1 MLTELVHYD
10 TLPTPFSSATTTTA
24 ATPPV
29 AQFAARRI
37 PRPLPRAAPSRRL
50 FHASTPAYVQIGDK
64 VPNVELHEGSPGNKV
79 KIADELKAGKGLI
92 IGKSY
97 VLVSQNMS

>member
-10 TLPTPFSSATTTTA
+10 TLPTPFSSATTTTTT
-24 ATPPV
+24 TPPV
-29 AQFAARRI
+29 AMFAARR
-37 PRPLPRAAPSRRL
+37 LPRALPLAAPSRRL